1 MGVDNSTQTNP
12 NSSAQTTPDTSYAGA
27 TIPPETS
34 PQPTP
39 VAPQAPTTPS
49 VVNSP
54 AAATPTQPTPQL
66 QPTPPAPKT
75 KQEWFQHL
83 IKMATPTQPVVTTN
97 PDGTQTTT
105 DARTP
110 VSMGQL
116 LVTGVL
122 SGMMAKN
129 TYRQGAYGPV
139 LDRQAGA
146 SDAFAAGQKTGEE
159 WRQAPQKLSD
169 DMIARRMSTVAAN
182 VEPEKPMQCRKRP
195 RRSGR
200 SRAQLQN
207 K

>member
-1 MGVDNSTQTNP
+1 MAEINDQATNP
-12 NSSAQTTPDTSYAGA
+12 QGVQLTPPDSSYSGA
-27 TIPPETS
+27 TIPPATS
-34 PQPTP
+34 
-39 VAPQAPTTPS
+39 APTVPPAPTAPTAPS
-49 VVNSP
+49 VPP
-54 AAATPTQPTPQL
+54 AATGTTPA
-66 QPTPPAPKT
+66 TPPAPKT

-159 WRQAPQKLSD
+159 WHQAPQKL
-169 DMIARRMSTVAAN
+169 
-182 VEPEKPMQCRKRP
+182 
-195 RRSGR
+195 
-200 SRAQLQN
+200 
-207 K
+207 